1 MEHRPDLRGAH
12 GKAAAKTVGRCRRG
26 ERSLSWCGTFPHL
39 ASGFSYL
46 VAMAV
51 AGGERIEPPQR
62 QVDGRP
68 GLLLIAGRRRRLCAA
83 LLRIL
88 VGHF

>member
-1 MEHRPDLRGAH
+1 
-12 GKAAAKTVGRCRRG
+12 
-26 ERSLSWCGTFPHL
+26 
-39 ASGFSYL
+39 
-46 VAMAV
+46 MAV